1 MAQELENQVET
12 QNNELLT
19 FDWEGNETENFFG
32 IEPEKSEVQKIVE
45 GIKKEESTPQEGKV
59 IQKKSKE
66 EVQEEEEEDDF
77 FDTASKAKPT
87 GRETTNEGA
96 GEQEEGSIYKDVY
109 NDLKEHGI
117 FKHVELEEDEELDA
131 DRLFELQ
138 QEEYETEVTERL
150 KAWASEELDD
160 DAKAF
165 IKFKREGG
173 NTADFFNVYKSS
185 SELPTGSIE
194 DEEYQDQVIRYQLKE
209 EGWDRDEIEDR
220 LAYLTENGK
229 KGKVAEKYDVKIK
242 LEETKRKQSL
252 LKQAEQQKLVTKE
265 QEESFKANVKETLES
280 VDEVSGF
287 KITPQ
292 DKNKILNFLTKKEHK
307 ISDTRTITGFQKKLA
322 EVFQDTNKMILLA
335 KLVENDFDMSDFEK
349 QITTK
354 KTKQVKSNLEQ
365 RKGMRPSN
373 SGSSFK
379 GSNLA
384 DLFN

>member
-1 MAQELENQVET
+1 MGQELENQVET

-32 IEPEKSEVQKIVE
+32 VEPEKSEVQKIVE
-45 GIKKEESTPQEGKV
+45 EIKKNEPTPQDNKV
-59 IQKKSKE
+59 TQKKSKE
-66 EVQEEEEEDDF
+66 EVQGEEEDDF
-77 FDTASKAKPT
+77 FEVEEKITKQDEAQEDAL
-87 GRETTNEGA
+87 
-96 GEQEEGSIYKDVY
+96 QEEGGIYKDVY

-117 FKHVELEEDEELDA
+117 FKHVELEEGEEIDA
-131 DRLFELQ
+131 DKLFELQ
-138 QEEYETEVTERL
+138 EEEYETEVSERL

-173 NTADFFNVYKSS
+173 NTADFFSVYKSS
-185 SELPTGSIE
+185 SDVPTGTIE
-194 DEEYQDQVIRYQLKE
+194 DEDYQDEVIRYQLKQ

-220 LAYLTENGK
+220 LAYLTDNGK
-229 KGKVAEKYDVKIK
+229 KEKVAEKYDVKIK
-242 LEETKRKQSL
+242 QEEDKKKQTL
-252 LKQAEQQKLVTKE
+252 LKQAEQQKLVSKE
-265 QEESFKANVKETLES
+265 QEETFKSNVKETLES

-287 KITPQ
+287 KITLQ
-292 DKNKILNFLTKKEHK
+292 DKQKILNFLTKKEHK
-307 ISDTRTITGFQKKLA
+307 ISDTRAITGFQKKLA
-322 EVFQDTNKMILLA
+322 EVFQDTNKMVLLA
-335 KLVENDFDMSDFEK
+335 KLVESDFDMSDFEK
-349 QITTK
+349 QVTTK

-373 SGSSFK
+373 SGSSLK

>member
-19 FDWEGNETENFFG
+19 FDWEGNESENFFG

-45 GIKKEESTPQEGKV
+45 EIKKEEPTPQEGKV
-59 IQKKSKE
+59 TQKKSKE
-66 EVQEEEEEDDF
+66 EVQEEEDDDF
-77 FDTASKAKPT
+77 FETETKPKASTAT
-87 GRETTNEGA
+87 EET
-96 GEQEEGSIYKDVY
+96 EEGSIYKDVY

-185 SELPTGSIE
+185 SYVPTGEID

-229 KGKVAEKYDVKIK
+229 KEKVAEKYDVKIK
-242 LEETKRKQSL
+242 QEEAKRKQSL
-252 LKQAEQQKLVTKE
+252 LKQAEQQKLVAKE

-307 ISDTRTITGFQKKLA
+307 ISDTRAITGFQKKLA